1 LALHYWQ
8 SRLSD
13 GPMFGV
19 RIIDVGMVRFGFKGG
34 VLV

>member
-1 LALHYWQ
+1 
-8 SRLSD
+8 
-13 GPMFGV
+13 MFGV